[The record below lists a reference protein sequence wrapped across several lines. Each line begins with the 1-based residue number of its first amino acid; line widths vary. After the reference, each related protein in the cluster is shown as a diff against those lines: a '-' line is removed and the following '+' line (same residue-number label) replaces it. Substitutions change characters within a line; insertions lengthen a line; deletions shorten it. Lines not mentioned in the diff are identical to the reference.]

1 VSGAAEG
8 ESAADCGKTRK
19 QEKGVTAPML
29 IPALEKALNAQLNA
43 EYYSSYLYLAKAAY
57 FESVDL
63 PGMAS
68 WMRMQAVEEHAH
80 AMRFYQ
86 YIIDRD
92 GEVDLDQ
99 IAKPPK
105 KWDSPRVVFENVL
118 EHEREVTELIS
129 KLVGLA
135 FENGDHATH
144 NFLQWFVAEQVEE
157 EATAKDVLSRVKLV
171 GDNGQGLFLI
181 DRELAER
188 RAPPAADD
196 SPGA

>member
-1 VSGAAEG
+1 
-8 ESAADCGKTRK
+8 
-19 QEKGVTAPML
+19 ML

-43 EYYSSYLYLAKAAY
+43 EYYSSYLYLAKGAY

-63 PGMAS
+63 PGMAN
-68 WMRMQAVEEHAH
+68 WMRLQAAEEHTH

-92 GEVDLDQ
+92 GDVELEQ
-99 IAKPPK
+99 IAKPQK
-105 KWDSPRVVFENVL
+105 KWKSPREVFENVL
-118 EHEREVTELIS
+118 GHEREVTQLIS
-129 KLVGLA
+129 DLVGLA
-135 FENGDHATH
+135 LENGDHATH

-188 RAPPAADD
+188 KAGPEADA
-196 SPGA
+196 SAGA